1 MITFWIIAAFLALA
15 SAAWIARPLWQQGS
29 GRVAASVTVLVLAGA
44 AVALYVYS
52 SRWTWPEQPSG
63 EVDTPAEMVSQL
75 ARRLERE
82 PDDVQGWL
90 MLGRSYTALG
100 QLPLAQ
106 RAYQRAD
113 RLESGRNAEAIIGM
127 AEAMVMQANGAVDDR
142 AGRLFEQA
150 LLIEPDS
157 EKALFF
163 AAVAAQRRGDTSL
176 AIERFEKMLAM
187 NPPPNIRVIFQEQVD
202 RLRAGPEPSTASVSM
217 ASAAD
222 TPAPAATTGSG
233 SARVA
238 SPVAPSA
245 TPRVLVSV
253 SVAPSMVGAVP
264 PGATLFVFVRA
275 PGRPGPPLAVKR
287 LAASLPVTVELTP
300 ADSMVPGLSFALDD
314 TVEVSAKI
322 SLDGSA
328 TPKSGEP
335 VGSTQYVVGRDSR
348 KSIVIDGFSQ

>member
-1 MITFWIIAAFLALA
+1 MIIFWIIAAVLALA

-29 GRVAASVTVLVLAGA
+29 GQVAASVTGLLIAGA
-44 AVALYVYS
+44 AVALYLYS
-52 SRWTWPEQPSG
+52 SRWTWPEQSSG
-63 EVDTPAEMVSQL
+63 GVDTPAEMVSQL

-150 LLIEPDS
+150 LVIEPDS

-163 AAVAAQRRGDTSL
+163 AAVAAQRRGDTAL
-176 AIERFEKMLAM
+176 AIARFEKMLAM
-187 NPPPNIRVIFQEQVD
+187 NPPPNIRVILQEQVD
-202 RLRAGPEPSTASVSM
+202 RLRAGPEALAVSG
-217 ASAAD
+217 ASAASA
-222 TPAPAATTGSG
+222 APAA
-233 SARVA
+233 A
-238 SPVAPSA
+238 
-245 TPRVLVSV
+245 PRVTVSV
-253 SVAPSMVGAVP
+253 SVAPSMVDAVP

-335 VGSTQYVVGRDSR
+335 VGSTQYTVGRDSQ